1 MHWEGKEKQCSNSVV
16 NNYTRHE
23 KPFISKTA
31 VSSEKQLSSDKQT
44 AQTVCV
50 CVCVGN
56 EELTII
62 IQSTKQVKMKILLGS
77 LSMD

>member
-16 NNYTRHE
+16 NYTRHE

-50 CVCVGN
+50 CVCR
-56 EELTII
+56 
-62 IQSTKQVKMKILLGS
+62 K
-77 LSMD
+77 

>member
-50 CVCVGN
+50 CVCVCVCR
-56 EELTII
+56 
-62 IQSTKQVKMKILLGS
+62 K
-77 LSMD
+77 

>member
-1 MHWEGKEKQCSNSVV
+1 VC
-16 NNYTRHE
+16 
-23 KPFISKTA
+23 
-31 VSSEKQLSSDKQT
+31 
-44 AQTVCV
+44 VCV

>member
-1 MHWEGKEKQCSNSVV
+1 MHWEGKEKRCSNSVV
-16 NNYTRHE
+16 NYTRHE

-50 CVCVGN
+50 CVGN